1 MYIYDVSSVTYQMKP
16 FSVTLLATDTVSRLG
31 HWMPGKIKNEQSDHD
46 QNIVCESESSFTFE
60 MWFSPM
66 KSESDVHLWKVKVI
80 VSDNLSPIKSESDCD
95 CHLWKVKTQSSF
107 TKMLRLR
114 SLLFHACL
122 ACSSLNINILIWT
135 MNDSGD
141 GYNHNMMRRRR
152 KKRMMK
158 ITLSLWVDHRVA
170 PLAQEAEGSPQEHLC
185 GIFRWEL
192 KQEDEQKKDGVDRS
206 EDNLALRVTEVST
219 FPLPSLL
226 T

>member
-1 MYIYDVSSVTYQMKP
+1 
-16 FSVTLLATDTVSRLG
+16 
-31 HWMPGKIKNEQSDHD
+31 
-46 QNIVCESESSFTFE
+46 
-60 MWFSPM
+60 M

-80 VSDNLSPIKSESDCD
+80 VTYKKWKWFWLWPMKSEDTIFFYKNVEASISVVPRMLSLFLPEHQ
-95 CHLWKVKTQSSF
+95 HLNMDNEWQWWWF
-107 TKMLRLR
+107 
-114 SLLFHACL
+114 
-122 ACSSLNINILIWT
+122 
-135 MNDSGD
+135 
-141 GYNHNMMRRRR
+141 NHNMMRRRR
-152 KKRMMK
+152 KKKMMK

-192 KQEDEQKKDGVDRS
+192 KQEDEQKKDGVDGG